1 MSVIFTVVTEDILPQ
16 LDINKTTKETW
27 ELQWIMNIGMARVK
41 KARIQALK
49 WEFET
54 LLMGEEELVAKF
66 TGKLSRVVMQLSSL
80 GERI

>member
-1 MSVIFTVVTEDILPQ
+1 
-16 LDINKTTKETW
+16 
-27 ELQWIMNIGMARVK
+27 MNIGMARVK